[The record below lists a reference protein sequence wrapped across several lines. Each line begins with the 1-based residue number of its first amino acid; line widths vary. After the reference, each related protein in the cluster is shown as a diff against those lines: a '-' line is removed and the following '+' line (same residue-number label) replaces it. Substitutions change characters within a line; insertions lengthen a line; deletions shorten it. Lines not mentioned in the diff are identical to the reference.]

1 MFYIAETAMA
11 IASVHSLGYIH
22 RDIKPDN
29 LLLDAKGHIKLTDLG
44 LSTKMQNYDSK
55 SIKRLSK
62 GRTSAP
68 KATRGRQKPKGH
80 RDRAQVR
87 FVSNIKLSSRPY
99 LYCRE
104 RSDSC
109 EHAWPPKLFFNC
121 TARTGPHDGWH
132 ARLHRAG
139 SSSEGRLW
147 QGGGLVVSGSYHV
160 RVPGGLPALL
170 RRRLARNMQKG
181 AARLWFRVG
190 CMCVRRCMRKC
201 TREVGVRV
209 SERFRFVAQA
219 RWFNIAIAFL
229 FGT

>member
-68 KATRGRQKPKGH
+68 KATRGRQKPRGH

-87 FVSNIKLSSRPY
+87 FVSNIKISSRPY
-99 LYCRE
+99 CI
-104 RSDSC
+104 
-109 EHAWPPKLFFNC
+109 
-121 TARTGPHDGWH
+121 
-132 ARLHRAG
+132 
-139 SSSEGRLW
+139 
-147 QGGGLVVSGSYHV
+147 VVSGVIRASMPGHPNCFSTATV
-160 RVPGGLPALL
+160 SGQKQSGKPQDIWGIFGRVW
-170 RRRLARNMQKG
+170 RY
-181 AARLWFRVG
+181 V
-190 CMCVRRCMRKC
+190 
-201 TREVGVRV
+201 
-209 SERFRFVAQA
+209 
-219 RWFNIAIAFL
+219 
-229 FGT
+229 